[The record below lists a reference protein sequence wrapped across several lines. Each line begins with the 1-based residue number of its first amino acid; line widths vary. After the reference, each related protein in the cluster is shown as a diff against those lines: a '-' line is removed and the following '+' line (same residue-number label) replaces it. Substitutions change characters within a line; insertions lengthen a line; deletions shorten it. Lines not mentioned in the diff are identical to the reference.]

1 MAGRLARI
9 LSTALITAGLVVLL
23 DVGITLAWSEPVS
36 TMQGWLAQ
44 REAAAELERLER
56 EFRPRAGERFDATTV
71 RALADRF
78 EGRAKAG
85 EAIGRIEIAA
95 NDLNIVVVEG
105 TDTETLKR
113 GPGHYPE
120 TVFPGQPGTVAFA
133 GHRTTY
139 LAPFRRINEVG
150 AGDEVVLEMPYATF
164 TYRFEEQRIVDPSQT
179 SVVRDVDHD
188 RLVLTACHPLYS
200 AAQRIVVFARL
211 VGIGPPGGADEPRG
225 RPSKPATAPDPP
237 SLGPAWAGAGGVVL
251 VAAAVLTIE
260 AWRDRRRTSRL

>member
-120 TVFPGQPGTVAFA
+120 TVFPGQPGTV
-133 GHRTTY
+133 
-139 LAPFRRINEVG
+139 
-150 AGDEVVLEMPYATF
+150 VVLEMPYATF